1 MLAALKLALAGGVLA
16 AAVPVFSSTATQ
28 DLQPATAA
36 TEDTFLQA
44 STWNFAVLQYT
55 DGNGNLVEI
64 PARLLTKMWL
74 LKTPEGQLR
83 LELLYENLD
92 YASIDIG
99 MFSLLRSRPG
109 MTSTDVPIVRASIS
123 GMAFP
128 EMR

>member
-1 MLAALKLALAGGVLA
+1 MLGALKLALAGGVLA
-16 AAVPVFSSTATQ
+16 AAVPVLSSNSPQ
-28 DLQPATAA
+28 DPAPASA

-55 DGNGNLVEI
+55 DGHGNLIEI
-64 PARLLTKMWL
+64 PARLLSKLWL

-83 LELLYENLD
+83 LEILYENLD
-92 YASIDIG
+92 YASIDVR

-109 MTSTDVPIVRASIS
+109 MTSIDVPIVRASID

-128 EMR
+128 AMR

>member
-1 MLAALKLALAGGVLA
+1 MLAALKLTLAGGVLA
-16 AAVPVFSSTATQ
+16 AAVPVFSSATIQ
-28 DLQPATAA
+28 DPSPATTAI
-36 TEDTFLQA
+36 EDTFLQA

-55 DGNGNLVEI
+55 DGHGNLVEI

-92 YASIDIG
+92 YASIDIRT
-99 MFSLLRSRPG
+99 FPLLRSRPG
-109 MTSTDVPIVRASIS
+109 MTSIDVPIVRASID

-128 EMR
+128 AMR

>member
-1 MLAALKLALAGGVLA
+1 MIKAFSEVFTPEVRDEAQRLFDAGRVEVLA
-16 AAVPVFSSTATQ
+16 I
-28 DLQPATAA
+28 
-36 TEDTFLQA
+36 EDTFLQA

-55 DGNGNLVEI
+55 DGHGNLVEI

-92 YASIDIG
+92 YASIDIRT
-99 MFSLLRSRPG
+99 FSLLRSRPG
-109 MTSTDVPIVRASIS
+109 MTSIDVPIVRASID

-128 EMR
+128 AMR

>member
-1 MLAALKLALAGGVLA
+1 MLGALKLTLAGGVLA
-16 AAVPVFSSTATQ
+16 AAVPVFSSTQPQ
-28 DLQPATAA
+28 DPAPATA

-55 DGNGNLVEI
+55 DGHGNLIEI
-64 PARLLTKMWL
+64 PARLLSKLWL

-83 LELLYENLD
+83 LEILYENLD
-92 YASIDIG
+92 YASIDVR

-109 MTSTDVPIVRASIS
+109 MTSIDVPIVRASID

-128 EMR
+128 AMR

>member
-1 MLAALKLALAGGVLA
+1 MLAALKLTLAGGVLA
-16 AAVPVFSSTATQ
+16 AAVPVFSSATIQ
-28 DLQPATAA
+28 DPAPAA

-55 DGNGNLVEI
+55 DGHGNLVEI

-92 YASIDIG
+92 YASIDIR
-99 MFSLLRSRPG
+99 MFTLLRSRPG
-109 MTSTDVPIVRASIS
+109 MTSIDVPIVRASID